1 MFCKYCGEQISYTSK
16 WCGHCGKE
24 APPLCRY
31 RKAVRRTEVHNSNAK
46 AADASRKSVES
57 REAGPDSAGD
67 LKSFMANTVAVN
79 EAKSFYDGD
88 TAQVNGPSFYGE
100 ATQAGGTAYQR
111 DSGDRTAA
119 EKDLDQTETNSFER
133 AGHRKEG
140 DSLYQFSAAGAAN
153 AQNPAASFNRSGDLV
168 GYPGEE
174 DAPSGN
180 GKAKKEP
187 DKKKSSRKRVRIIA
201 GIASG
206 VLIAGLVGFGLG
218 RIFPKSDRPGADDR
232 VESAVQSETP
242 VPTDSTSQTDHT
254 SSGTPTPIGSNSTD
268 SPGDSSVSG
277 PTDSSVSGPTDSRS
291 GDVPPDPG
299 AAGTNGSGGG
309 VNHDTRSAIA
319 DAIADTEGVE
329 PGTAENIEE
338 NHVNGP
344 NIGGDIQIQVNP

>member
-46 AADASRKSVES
+46 AADASRKNVES

-174 DAPSGN
+174 EAPSGN

-277 PTDSSVSGPTDSRS
+277 PTDSRS
-291 GDVPPDPG
+291 GDEPPNPG

-344 NIGGDIQIQVNP
+344 NIGGDIQVPVNP

>member
-46 AADASRKSVES
+46 AADASRKNVES

-79 EAKSFYDGD
+79 EAKSFYDGE

-218 RIFPKSDRPGADDR
+218 RIFPKADRPGSDDR

-277 PTDSSVSGPTDSRS
+277 PTDSRS
-291 GDVPPDPG
+291 GDEPPNPG

-344 NIGGDIQIQVNP
+344 NIGGDIQVPVNP

>member
-218 RIFPKSDRPGADDR
+218 RIYPKSDRPGADDR

-254 SSGTPTPIGSNSTD
+254 SSGTPATIGSESAD

-291 GDVPPDPG
+291 GDGTQDPG

-319 DAIADTEGVE
+319 DAIVDTEGVV

>member
-46 AADASRKSVES
+46 AADASRKNVES

-111 DSGDRTAA
+111 DAGDGTAA

-140 DSLYQFSAAGAAN
+140 DALYQFSAAGAAN

-218 RIFPKSDRPGADDR
+218 RIFPKADRPGSGGR

-277 PTDSSVSGPTDSRS
+277 PTDSRS
-291 GDVPPDPG
+291 GDEPPNPG

>member
-46 AADASRKSVES
+46 AADASRKNVES
-57 REAGPDSAGD
+57 REAGPDPGGN

-79 EAKSFYDGD
+79 EAKSFYDGE

-140 DSLYQFSAAGAAN
+140 DSLYQFSAAVAAN
-153 AQNPAASFNRSGDLV
+153 GQNPAASFNRSGDLV

-218 RIFPKSDRPGADDR
+218 RIFPKADRPGSDDR

-277 PTDSSVSGPTDSRS
+277 PTDSRS
-291 GDVPPDPG
+291 GDEPPNPG

>member
-46 AADASRKSVES
+46 AADASRKNVES

-79 EAKSFYDGD
+79 EAKSFYDGE

-140 DSLYQFSAAGAAN
+140 DALYQFSAAGAAN

-218 RIFPKSDRPGADDR
+218 RIFPKADRPGSDDR

-268 SPGDSSVSG
+268 SPG
-277 PTDSSVSGPTDSRS
+277 DSSVSGPTDSRS

>member
-57 REAGPDSAGD
+57 REAGPDTAGD

-88 TAQVNGPSFYGE
+88 TAQVNGSSFYGE

-111 DSGDRTAA
+111 DAGDGTAA

-140 DSLYQFSAAGAAN
+140 DALYQFSAAGAAN

-218 RIFPKSDRPGADDR
+218 RIFPKADRPGSDDR

-277 PTDSSVSGPTDSRS
+277 PTDSRS
-291 GDVPPDPG
+291 GDEPPNPG

>member
-1 MFCKYCGEQISYTSK
+1 MIEFIGICKIEAVCVNGDPEDVNVLQILWRANFIYQQVVRTLRQGSSS
-16 WCGHCGKE
+16 
-24 APPLCRY
+24 AP
-31 RKAVRRTEVHNSNAK
+31 
-46 AADASRKSVES
+46 DASRKSVES

-79 EAKSFYDGD
+79 EAKSFYNGD

-111 DSGDRTAA
+111 DAGDGTAA

-140 DSLYQFSAAGAAN
+140 DALYQFSAAGAAN

-218 RIFPKSDRPGADDR
+218 RIFPKADRPGSDDR

-254 SSGTPTPIGSNSTD
+254 SSGTPAPIGSESTD
-268 SPGDSSVSG
+268 SPG
-277 PTDSSVSGPTDSRS
+277 DSSVSGPTDSRS

>member
-46 AADASRKSVES
+46 AADASRKNVES

-100 ATQAGGTAYQR
+100 ATQTGGTAYQR

-140 DSLYQFSAAGAAN
+140 DSLYQFSVAGAAN

-174 DAPSGN
+174 EAPSGN

-232 VESAVQSETP
+232 VESAVQSEIP

-277 PTDSSVSGPTDSRS
+277 PTDSRS
-291 GDVPPDPG
+291 GDEPPNPG

>member
-46 AADASRKSVES
+46 AADASRKNVES

-100 ATQAGGTAYQR
+100 ATQTGGTAYQR

-140 DSLYQFSAAGAAN
+140 DALYQFSAAGAAN

-218 RIFPKSDRPGADDR
+218 RIFPKADRPGSDDR

-277 PTDSSVSGPTDSRS
+277 PTDSRS
-291 GDVPPDPG
+291 GDEPPNPG

>member
-140 DSLYQFSAAGAAN
+140 DSLYQFSAAVAAN
-153 AQNPAASFNRSGDLV
+153 GQNPAASFNRSGDLV

-174 DAPSGN
+174 EAPSGN

-218 RIFPKSDRPGADDR
+218 RIFPKADRPGSDDR

-277 PTDSSVSGPTDSRS
+277 PTDSRS
-291 GDVPPDPG
+291 GDEPPNPG

>member
-46 AADASRKSVES
+46 AADASRKNVES

-79 EAKSFYDGD
+79 EAKSFYDGE

-140 DSLYQFSAAGAAN
+140 DALYQFSAAGAAN

-218 RIFPKSDRPGADDR
+218 RIFPKADRPGSDDR

-277 PTDSSVSGPTDSRS
+277 PTDSRS
-291 GDVPPDPG
+291 GDEPPNPG

>member
-46 AADASRKSVES
+46 AADASRKNVES

-100 ATQAGGTAYQR
+100 ATQTGGTAYQR

-277 PTDSSVSGPTDSRS
+277 PTDSRS
-291 GDVPPDPG
+291 GDEPPNPG

>member
-24 APPLCRY
+24 APPLFRY
-31 RKAVRRTEVHNSNAK
+31 RKAVHRTEVHNSNANT
-46 AADASRKSVES
+46 ADASRKSVES

-232 VESAVQSETP
+232 VESAVQSETS

-254 SSGTPTPIGSNSTD
+254 SSGTPAPIGSESTD

-277 PTDSSVSGPTDSRS
+277 PTDSRS
-291 GDVPPDPG
+291 GDEPPNPG

-344 NIGGDIQIQVNP
+344 NIGGDIQVPVNP

>member
-140 DSLYQFSAAGAAN
+140 DSLYQFSAAVAAN
-153 AQNPAASFNRSGDLV
+153 GQNPAASFNRSGDLV

-218 RIFPKSDRPGADDR
+218 RIFPKADRPGSDDR

-254 SSGTPTPIGSNSTD
+254 SSGTPAPIGSDSTD

-277 PTDSSVSGPTDSRS
+277 PTDSRS
-291 GDVPPDPG
+291 GDEPPNPG

>member
-140 DSLYQFSAAGAAN
+140 DSLYQFSAAVAAN
-153 AQNPAASFNRSGDLV
+153 GQNPAASFNRSGDLV

-174 DAPSGN
+174 EAPSGN

-254 SSGTPTPIGSNSTD
+254 SSGTPAPIGSDSTD
-268 SPGDSSVSG
+268 SPG
-277 PTDSSVSGPTDSRS
+277 DSSVSGPTDSRS

>member
-46 AADASRKSVES
+46 AADASRKNVES

-79 EAKSFYDGD
+79 EAKSIYDGD
-88 TAQVNGPSFYGE
+88 TAQVNGSSFYGE

-111 DSGDRTAA
+111 DAGDGTAA

-140 DSLYQFSAAGAAN
+140 DALYQFSAAGAAN

-218 RIFPKSDRPGADDR
+218 RIFPKADRPGSDDR

-254 SSGTPTPIGSNSTD
+254 SSGTPAPIGSDSTD
-268 SPGDSSVSG
+268 SPG
-277 PTDSSVSGPTDSRS
+277 DSSVSGPTDSRS

>member
-46 AADASRKSVES
+46 AADASRKGVES

-79 EAKSFYDGD
+79 EAKSFYDGE

-218 RIFPKSDRPGADDR
+218 RIFPKADRPGSDDR

-277 PTDSSVSGPTDSRS
+277 PTDSRS
-291 GDVPPDPG
+291 GDEPPNPG

>member
-46 AADASRKSVES
+46 AADASRKNVES

-100 ATQAGGTAYQR
+100 
-111 DSGDRTAA
+111 
-119 EKDLDQTETNSFER
+119 NSFER

-140 DSLYQFSAAGAAN
+140 DALYQFSAAGAAN

-218 RIFPKSDRPGADDR
+218 RIFPKADRPGSDDR

-254 SSGTPTPIGSNSTD
+254 SSGTPAPIGSDSTD
-268 SPGDSSVSG
+268 SPGDSSVSE

-299 AAGTNGSGGG
+299 AAGTNGAGGG

>member
-79 EAKSFYDGD
+79 EAQSFYDGD

-174 DAPSGN
+174 EAPSGN

-277 PTDSSVSGPTDSRS
+277 PTDSRS
-291 GDVPPDPG
+291 GDEPPNPG

>member
-46 AADASRKSVES
+46 AADASRKNVES

-79 EAKSFYDGD
+79 EAKSFYDGE

-140 DSLYQFSAAGAAN
+140 DALYQFSAAGAAN

-218 RIFPKSDRPGADDR
+218 RIFPKADRPGSDDR

-277 PTDSSVSGPTDSRS
+277 PTDSRS
-291 GDVPPDPG
+291 GDEPLNPG

>member
-46 AADASRKSVES
+46 AADASRKNVES

-79 EAKSFYDGD
+79 EAKSFYNGD
-88 TAQVNGPSFYGE
+88 TAQVNGSSFYGE

-174 DAPSGN
+174 EAPSGN

-277 PTDSSVSGPTDSRS
+277 PTDSRS
-291 GDVPPDPG
+291 GDEPPNPG

>member
-111 DSGDRTAA
+111 DAGDGTAA

-140 DSLYQFSAAGAAN
+140 DSLYQFSAAVAAN
-153 AQNPAASFNRSGDLV
+153 GQNPAASFNRSGDLV

-174 DAPSGN
+174 EAPSGN

-277 PTDSSVSGPTDSRS
+277 PTDSRS

>member
-46 AADASRKSVES
+46 AADASRKNVES

-79 EAKSFYDGD
+79 EAKSFYDGE

-140 DSLYQFSAAGAAN
+140 DSLYQFSAAVAAN
-153 AQNPAASFNRSGDLV
+153 GQNPAASFNRSGDLV

-277 PTDSSVSGPTDSRS
+277 PTDSRS
-291 GDVPPDPG
+291 GDEPPNPG

>member
-46 AADASRKSVES
+46 AADASRKGVES

-100 ATQAGGTAYQR
+100 ATQTGGTAYQR

-254 SSGTPTPIGSNSTD
+254 SSGTPTTIGSESAD

-277 PTDSSVSGPTDSRS
+277 PTDSRS
-291 GDVPPDPG
+291 GDEPQDPG

>member
-57 REAGPDSAGD
+57 REAGPDSGGD

-232 VESAVQSETP
+232 VESAVQSETS

-254 SSGTPTPIGSNSTD
+254 SSGTPAPIGSESTD

-277 PTDSSVSGPTDSRS
+277 PTDSRS
-291 GDVPPDPG
+291 GDEPPNPG

>member
-31 RKAVRRTEVHNSNAK
+31 RKAVHRTEVHNSK
-46 AADASRKSVES
+46 ANTADASRKSVES

-232 VESAVQSETP
+232 VESAVQSETS

-254 SSGTPTPIGSNSTD
+254 SSGTPAPIGSESTD

-277 PTDSSVSGPTDSRS
+277 PTDSRS
-291 GDVPPDPG
+291 GDEPPNPG

>member
-46 AADASRKSVES
+46 AADASRKNVES
-57 REAGPDSAGD
+57 REAGPDSGGD

-79 EAKSFYDGD
+79 EAKSFYDGE

-140 DSLYQFSAAGAAN
+140 DALYQFSAAGAAN

-218 RIFPKSDRPGADDR
+218 RIFPKADRPGSDDR

-277 PTDSSVSGPTDSRS
+277 PTDSRS
-291 GDVPPDPG
+291 GDEPPNPG

>member
-46 AADASRKSVES
+46 AADASRKGVES

-79 EAKSFYDGD
+79 EAKSFYNGD
-88 TAQVNGPSFYGE
+88 TAQVNGSSFYGE

-218 RIFPKSDRPGADDR
+218 RIFPKADRPGSDDR

-277 PTDSSVSGPTDSRS
+277 PTDSRS
-291 GDVPPDPG
+291 GDEPPNPG

>member
-46 AADASRKSVES
+46 AADASRKNVES

-218 RIFPKSDRPGADDR
+218 RIFPKADRPGSDDR

-277 PTDSSVSGPTDSRS
+277 PTDSRS
-291 GDVPPDPG
+291 GDEPPNPG

>member
-46 AADASRKSVES
+46 AADASRKNVES

-100 ATQAGGTAYQR
+100 ATQTGGTAYQR

-140 DSLYQFSAAGAAN
+140 DSLYQFSAAVAAN
-153 AQNPAASFNRSGDLV
+153 GQNPAASFNRSGDLV

-174 DAPSGN
+174 EAPSGN

-254 SSGTPTPIGSNSTD
+254 SSGTPAPIGSDSTD
-268 SPGDSSVSG
+268 SPG
-277 PTDSSVSGPTDSRS
+277 DSSVSGPTDSRS

>member
-46 AADASRKSVES
+46 AADASRKNVES

-79 EAKSFYDGD
+79 EAKSFYNGD
-88 TAQVNGPSFYGE
+88 TAQVNGSSFYGE

-111 DSGDRTAA
+111 DAGDGTAA

-218 RIFPKSDRPGADDR
+218 RIFPKADRPGSDDR

-277 PTDSSVSGPTDSRS
+277 PTDSRS
-291 GDVPPDPG
+291 GDEPPNPG

>member
-46 AADASRKSVES
+46 AADASRKNVES

-79 EAKSFYDGD
+79 EAKSFYNGD
-88 TAQVNGPSFYGE
+88 TAQVNGSSFYGE

-111 DSGDRTAA
+111 DAGDGTAA

-140 DSLYQFSAAGAAN
+140 DALYQFSAAGAAN

-218 RIFPKSDRPGADDR
+218 RIFPKADRPGSDDR

-277 PTDSSVSGPTDSRS
+277 PTDSRS
-291 GDVPPDPG
+291 GDEPPNPG

-344 NIGGDIQIQVNP
+344 HIGGDIQIQVNP

>member
-140 DSLYQFSAAGAAN
+140 DSLYQFSAAVAAN
-153 AQNPAASFNRSGDLV
+153 GQNPAASFNRSGDLV

-174 DAPSGN
+174 EAPSGN

-232 VESAVQSETP
+232 VESAVQSEIP

-254 SSGTPTPIGSNSTD
+254 SSGTPAPIGSDSTD
-268 SPGDSSVSG
+268 SPG
-277 PTDSSVSGPTDSRS
+277 DSSVSGPTDSRS

>member
-24 APPLCRY
+24 APPLFRY
-31 RKAVRRTEVHNSNAK
+31 RKAVHRTEVHNSNANT
-46 AADASRKSVES
+46 ADASRKSVES

-232 VESAVQSETP
+232 VESAVQSETS

-254 SSGTPTPIGSNSTD
+254 SSGTPAPIGSESTD

-277 PTDSSVSGPTDSRS
+277 PTDSSVSGPADSRS
-291 GDVPPDPG
+291 GDGTQDPG
-299 AAGTNGSGGG
+299 TAGTNGSGGG

-319 DAIADTEGVE
+319 DAIVDTEGVV

-344 NIGGDIQIQVNP
+344 NIGGDIQVPVNS

>member
-67 LKSFMANTVAVN
+67 LKIFMANTVAVN

-140 DSLYQFSAAGAAN
+140 DSLYQFSAAVAAN
-153 AQNPAASFNRSGDLV
+153 GQNPAASFNRSGDLV

-174 DAPSGN
+174 EAPSGN

-218 RIFPKSDRPGADDR
+218 RIFPKADRPGSDDR

-254 SSGTPTPIGSNSTD
+254 SSGTPATIGSDSTD
-268 SPGDSSVSG
+268 SPG
-277 PTDSSVSGPTDSRS
+277 DSSVSGPTDSRS

>member
-31 RKAVRRTEVHNSNAK
+31 RKAVRRTAVHNSNAK
-46 AADASRKSVES
+46 AADASRKNVES

-79 EAKSFYDGD
+79 EAKSFYDGE

-140 DSLYQFSAAGAAN
+140 DALYQFSAAGAAN

-218 RIFPKSDRPGADDR
+218 RIFPKADRPGSDDR

-268 SPGDSSVSG
+268 SPG
-277 PTDSSVSGPTDSRS
+277 DSSVSGPTDSRS

>member
-1 MFCKYCGEQISYTSK
+1 MESK
-16 WCGHCGKE
+16 FHIWCGHCGKE

-46 AADASRKSVES
+46 AADASRKNVES

-79 EAKSFYDGD
+79 EAKSFYDGE

-140 DSLYQFSAAGAAN
+140 DALYQFSAAGAAN

-218 RIFPKSDRPGADDR
+218 RIFPKADRPGSDDR

-277 PTDSSVSGPTDSRS
+277 PTDSRS
-291 GDVPPDPG
+291 GDEPPNPG